1 MSWLPV
7 PLPLPLEMVASQQ
20 GQLQSLSLSPLYV
33 VHEAPEIP
41 TSCLEQTAVRCKQC
55 YLEYKAVP
63 FGYSETRMER
73 CCLRSCLYSG
83 ITSSFFMSTRKKSV
97 YVS

>member
-1 MSWLPV
+1 MMSWLLV

-20 GQLQSLSLSPLYV
+20 GQLQSLSLSSLYV
-33 VHEAPEIP
+33 TKKAPEIP
-41 TSCLEQTAVRCKQC
+41 TSYLEQTTVRCKQC

-73 CCLRSCLYSG
+73 CYLRSLSVLWNN
-83 ITSSFFMSTRKKSV
+83 KSLF
-97 YVS
+97 YEC